1 MGEDND
7 AEFREAVKVYIGLHD
22 EIQRAMKELRDVK
35 KRKEALGSTILNC
48 MRDMDIDVCQLPD
61 GGRLVRK
68 QTKKVESLKKQHIF
82 KELATALGDEVRA
95 ESVVNNIFSQRS
107 VAVSETLSRTLK

>member
-1 MGEDND
+1 MSEDKD
-7 AEFREAVKVYIGLHD
+7 AEFREAVKVYIDLHD

-35 KRKEALGSTILNC
+35 KRKEALGTTILDF

-68 QTKKVESLKKQHIF
+68 QTKRVESLKKTHIM
-82 KELATALGDEVRA
+82 KELSVALGDDVRA
-95 ESVVNNIFSQRS
+95 EAVANNIFSQRS
-107 VAVSETLSRTLK
+107 VAMKESLQRTLK